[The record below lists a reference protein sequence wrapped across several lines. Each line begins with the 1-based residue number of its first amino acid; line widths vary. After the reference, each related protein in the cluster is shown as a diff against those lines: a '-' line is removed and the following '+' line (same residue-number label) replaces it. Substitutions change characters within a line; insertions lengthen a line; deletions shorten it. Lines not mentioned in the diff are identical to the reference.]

1 MSLINSDP
9 CLLCFPI
16 CCSVGQLVS
25 NLPLISLS
33 TKSKMFLTPNSVPMS
48 LILSHK
54 IYSLPLFN

>member
-1 MSLINSDP
+1 MSLIDSDP
-9 CLLCFPI
+9 CLLYFLI

-33 TKSKMFLTPNSVPMS
+33 SKSKMFSKSNYLPMC

-54 IYSLPLFN
+54 VDSLPLFN